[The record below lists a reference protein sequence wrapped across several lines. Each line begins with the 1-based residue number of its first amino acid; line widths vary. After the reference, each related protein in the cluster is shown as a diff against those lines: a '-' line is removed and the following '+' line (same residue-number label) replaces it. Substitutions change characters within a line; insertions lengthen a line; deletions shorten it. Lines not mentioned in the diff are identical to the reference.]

1 MLIERSININANLID
16 NGYHLQ
22 YHWCNYTNED
32 KSVHKFRF
40 SLLAVACTS
49 AIFTGFVNANE
60 QAKPSEKVQAQAL
73 KNKDVELITVYGR
86 QNQVVMNSGL
96 ATKSNMSL
104 METPAAVVIVD
115 EELINAQGV
124 NNLQDLVRNISGVT
138 QAGNNYGIGDNLV
151 IRGLGANYTYD
162 GMYGGA
168 GLGNTFNPTRSLTNV
183 ESVEV
188 LKGPATGLYGMGSA
202 GGVIN
207 LIEKKPEFE
216 SRHVIEGELGQWD
229 SYTLSVDSTGG
240 LTDKLA
246 YRVVAKSARSD
257 GYRDIGT
264 DRDEIYSSFKYV
276 FDERQDVMLSA
287 SFIKDAV
294 AVDSVGHPIRIY
306 NAESVGGKTAGEA
319 GWQDLINDP
328 EGKGIQLSDEQ
339 RQQLANSL
347 ADSDGLTPYDFGHKG
362 IISPMA
368 EDNKGEE
375 LRFKLTHNYF
385 FSDNLFLNHQLQY
398 RDYTS
403 GFSRQ
408 TGAYNYVYWDRRGT
422 INANPRAPLVENDVL
437 YPFAARRQEYRQVEA
452 DETSLQ
458 YFADLR
464 YDFSFAGID
473 NELLLNANYEDRDI
487 RFKQHSI
494 YDADKVIKN
503 KAGEVIYQGALPYIY
518 DIRNPNWAQG
528 SFDQQD
534 PLLTSNY
541 NKKVSAW
548 GVGLQHVG
556 YFGYGLSTRVGVAF
570 NEIKQSYEHFGVDA
584 RYRASAAEP
593 TPKADTNDDG
603 ITYNLGVSYMP
614 TDDVS
619 FFVNH
624 SKGRTAYSML
634 GGVKGDGSDR
644 LDSESL
650 SDDLGMRIKSF
661 DDQML
666 TSLVFFKSSRTNLR
680 YSNADYEEGVSAP
693 SVPKSFFDGKEETSG
708 VELDM
713 NAQLNDQWMVNV
725 NGVYQD
731 ARDKKD
737 PNRSSY
743 DTRQKG
749 VPYVT
754 ASTWVTYGADLFSLA
769 SPIDISLGVKYV
781 DERSTNS
788 SSFGIPDGHV
798 QSYTVVDSAISYQA
812 DHWKL
817 QLNVNN
823 LFDEVYYN
831 KAMFLGGMP
840 GEERNAKLS
849 ITYEL

>member
-1 MLIERSININANLID
+1 M
-16 NGYHLQ
+16 Q
-22 YHWCNYTNED
+22 
-32 KSVHKFRF
+32 KFRF
-40 SLLAVACTS
+40 SLLTVACAS
-49 AIFTGFVNANE
+49 AFISGISAANE
-60 QAKPSEKVQAQAL
+60 QKQPVEIEQAKEL
-73 KNKDVELITVYGR
+73 KNKDVEHVTVYGR

-115 EELINAQGV
+115 EALINAQGV
-124 NNLQDLVRNISGVT
+124 NDLQDLVRNISGVT
-138 QAGNNYGIGDNLV
+138 QSGNNYGIGDNLV

-183 ESVEV
+183 ESIEV

-216 SRHVIEGELGQWD
+216 SAHDIGIEIGQWD
-229 SYTLSVDSTGG
+229 SYALSIDSTGS
-240 LTDKLA
+240 LTDELA
-246 YRVVAKSARSD
+246 YRVVAKSSRSD

-264 DRDEIYSSFKYV
+264 DRDEIYTSLKFV
-276 FDERQDVMLSA
+276 FDEQQDLMLSA
-287 SFIKDAV
+287 SYIKDAI

-319 GWQDLINDP
+319 TWQELINDP
-328 EGKGIQLSDEQ
+328 AGEGIQLSDEQ
-339 RQQLANSL
+339 RQQLADSL
-347 ADSDGLTPYDFGHKG
+347 SPSDGLTPYQFGHNG

-368 EDNKGEE
+368 KDNEGEE
-375 LRFKLTHNYF
+375 LRFKLTHNIF
-385 FSDNLFLNHQLQY
+385 LLDNLFFNQQLQH

-408 TGAYNYVYWDRRGT
+408 TGAYNYVYWNRRGT
-422 INANPRAPLVENDVL
+422 INADPRAPLVEDDVL
-437 YPFAARRQEYRQVEA
+437 YPFAARRQEYRQVAA
-452 DETSLQ
+452 DESSWQ

-464 YDFSFAGID
+464 YDFDFAGIE
-473 NELLLNANYEDRDI
+473 NELLVNANYEDRDI
-487 RFKQHSI
+487 RFKQFSI

-503 KAGEVIYQGALPYIY
+503 KAGDVIYQGALPYIY
-518 DIRNPNWAQG
+518 DIRKPNWAEG
-528 SFDQQD
+528 SFEDHD
-534 PLLTSNY
+534 PLMTSNY
-541 NKKVSAW
+541 NKKVNAW
-548 GVGLQHVG
+548 GVGIQHVG
-556 YFGYGLSTRVGVAF
+556 YFSHGFTTRVGVAF
-570 NEIKQSYEHFGVDA
+570 NDIKQSYEHFGVDA

-593 TPKADTNDDG
+593 TPKADTSDDG
-603 ITYNLGVSYMP
+603 ITYNLGITYMP
-614 TDDVS
+614 TDDLS

-644 LDSESL
+644 QDSESI
-650 SDDLGMRIKSF
+650 SDDLGMRIKGF
-661 DDQML
+661 EDQIL
-666 TSLVFFKSSRTNLR
+666 TSLVFFKSSRTNLQ
-680 YSNADYEEGVSAP
+680 YSNANYEEGVSGQE
-693 SVPKSFFDGKEETSG
+693 VPKNYFDGKEETSG

-713 NAQLNDQWMVNV
+713 NAHLNEQWMINI

-754 ASTWVTYGADLFSLA
+754 ASAWVTYGADLLSLA

-781 DERSTNS
+781 DDRSTNT
-788 SSFGIPDGHV
+788 SSFGIPEGYV
-798 QSYTVVDSAISYQA
+798 PSYTVFDTAISYQSEN
-812 DHWKL
+812 WGV

-840 GEERNAKLS
+840 GEERNAKL
-849 ITYEL
+849 TFNYYL

>member
-1 MLIERSININANLID
+1 MLLIIIIITFIVRAII
-16 NGYHLQ
+16 LMRITKVQ
-22 YHWCNYTNED
+22 Q
-32 KSVHKFRF
+32 FRF
-40 SLLAVACTS
+40 SLLAVACAS
-49 AIFTGFVNANE
+49 ALFSGFISANE
-60 QAKPSEKVQAQAL
+60 QDTQAEAVQEKKL

-96 ATKSNMSL
+96 ATKSDMSL

-207 LIEKKPEFE
+207 LIEKKPEFVN
-216 SRHVIEGELGQWD
+216 RHEITAELGQWD
-229 SYTLSVDSTGG
+229 TYALSIDSTGG
-240 LTDKLA
+240 LTDNLA

-264 DRDEIYSSFKYV
+264 DRDEIYSSLKYV
-276 FDERQDVMLSA
+276 FDERQDLMLSA
-287 SFIKDAV
+287 TYIKDAI

-319 GWQDLINDP
+319 SWQDLGNDP
-328 EGKGIQLSDEQ
+328 EGKGIQLTDAQ
-339 RQQLANSL
+339 RQQLAGSL
-347 ADSDGLTPYDFGHKG
+347 ADSDGLTPYGFGHNG

-368 EDNKGEE
+368 KDNEGEE
-375 LRFKLTHNYF
+375 LRFKLSHNVF
-385 FSDNLFLNHQLQY
+385 FNDNLFLNQQLQY

-403 GFSRQ
+403 GFARQ
-408 TGAYNYVYWDRRGT
+408 TGAYNYVYWNRRGT

-452 DETSLQ
+452 DETSWQ

-464 YDFSFAGID
+464 YDFEFAGID

-494 YDADKVIKN
+494 YDGDKVLKN
-503 KAGEVIYQGALPYIY
+503 KAGDVIYQGSLPYIY

-528 SFDQQD
+528 SFEDHD
-534 PLLTSNY
+534 PLMTSNY
-541 NKKVSAW
+541 NKKISAW

-556 YFGYGLSTRVGVAF
+556 YFAYGISTRVGVAF

-584 RYRASAAEP
+584 RYRASAAAP
-593 TPKADTNDDG
+593 TPEADTDDDG
-603 ITYNLGVSYMP
+603 ITYNLGVTYMP
-614 TDDVS
+614 TDDLS
-619 FFVNH
+619 FFINH

-644 LDSESL
+644 LDSESM
-650 SDDLGMRIKSF
+650 SDDLGMRIKAF

-666 TSLVFFKSSRTNLR
+666 TSVVFFKSSRTNLQ
-680 YSNADYEEGVSAP
+680 YSNPNYEDGVSAP
-693 SVPKSFFDGKEETSG
+693 SVPKNFFDGKEETTG

-713 NAQLNDQWMVNV
+713 NAHLSERWMINI

-737 PNRSSY
+737 PNRSSF

-754 ASTWVTYGADLFSLA
+754 ASTWVTYGADLFSLIN
-769 SPIDISLGVKYV
+769 PIDISLGVKYV
-781 DERSTNS
+781 DDRSTNS
-788 SSFGIPDGHV
+788 SSFGIPDGYV
-798 QSYTVVDSAISYQA
+798 QSYTVIDSAISYQA
-812 DHWKL
+812 ERWKL
-817 QLNVNN
+817 QLNINN

-840 GEERNAKLS
+840 GEERNAKLTFS
-849 ITYEL
+849 YQI

>member
-1 MLIERSININANLID
+1 M
-16 NGYHLQ
+16 Q
-22 YHWCNYTNED
+22 Q
-32 KSVHKFRF
+32 FRF
-40 SLLAVACTS
+40 SLLAVACAS
-49 AIFTGFVNANE
+49 AFLPGLLSANE
-60 QAKPSEKVQAQAL
+60 QAQAPEKVQAAEL
-73 KNKDVELITVYGR
+73 KNKDIERITVYGR

-207 LIEKKPEFE
+207 LIEKKPEFD
-216 SRHVIEGELGQWD
+216 SRHDIGVELGQWD
-229 SYTLSVDSTGG
+229 SYALSIDSTGG

-246 YRVVAKSARSD
+246 YRVVAKTARSD
-257 GYRDIGT
+257 GYRDIGN
-264 DRDEIYSSFKYV
+264 DRDEVYTSIKYV
-276 FDERQDVMLSA
+276 FDDSQDLMLSA
-287 SFIKDAV
+287 AYIKDAI
-294 AVDSVGHPIRIY
+294 AVDSIGHPIRIY

-319 GWQDLINDP
+319 SWQDLINDP
-328 EGKGIQLSDEQ
+328 EGKGIQLTDEQ
-339 RQQLANSL
+339 RQQLADSL
-347 ADSDGLTPYDFGHKG
+347 SASDGLTPYAFGHAG
-362 IISPMA
+362 IISPIA
-368 EDNKGEE
+368 KDNAGEE
-375 LRFKLTHNYF
+375 LRFKLTHNIF
-385 FSDNLFLNHQLQY
+385 FNENLFLNQQLQY
-398 RDYTS
+398 RDYSS
-403 GFSRQ
+403 GFTRQ

-422 INANPRAPLVENDVL
+422 INADPRAPLLEDGVL
-437 YPFAARRQEYRQVEA
+437 YPFAARRQEYRKASA
-452 DETSLQ
+452 DETSWQ

-464 YDFSFAGID
+464 YDFELAGID
-473 NELLLNANYEDRDI
+473 NELLVNANFEDRDI
-487 RFKQHSI
+487 RSKQYSI
-494 YDADKVIKN
+494 YDADKEIYDRDTK
-503 KAGEVIYQGALPYIY
+503 ELIYQGQHPYIY
-518 DIRNPNWAQG
+518 DIRDPNWGEG
-528 SFDQQD
+528 SFEDYD

-556 YFGYGLSTRVGVAF
+556 YFGYGFTTRVGVAF

-584 RYRASAAEP
+584 RYRASAADP
-593 TPKADTNDDG
+593 TPRADTSDNG
-603 ITYNLGVSYMP
+603 ITYNLGVTYMP
-614 TDDVS
+614 TDDLS

-644 LDSESL
+644 LDSESE
-650 SDDLGMRIKSF
+650 SDDLGMRFKAF

-666 TSLVFFKSSRTNLR
+666 TSLVFFKSSRTNLQ
-680 YSNADYEEGVSAP
+680 YSNPDYEEDVSGP
-693 SVPKSFFDGKEETSG
+693 NVPKNFYDGKEVTTG

-713 NAQLNDQWMVNV
+713 NAHLNEQWMINV

-754 ASTWVTYGADLFSLA
+754 ASAWVTYGAEWFSLS
-769 SPIDISLGVKYV
+769 SPIDISLGAKYV
-781 DERSTNS
+781 DDRSTNS

-798 QSYTVVDSAISYQA
+798 PSYTVFDSAISYQA
-812 DHWKL
+812 DNWKL

-823 LFDEVYYN
+823 LFNETYYN

-840 GEERNAKLS
+840 GEERNAKL
-849 ITYEL
+849 TFNYQL

>member
-1 MLIERSININANLID
+1 M
-16 NGYHLQ
+16 Q
-22 YHWCNYTNED
+22 Q
-32 KSVHKFRF
+32 FRF
-40 SLLAVACTS
+40 SLLAVACAS
-49 AIFTGFVNANE
+49 AFLPGLLFANE
-60 QAKPSEKVQAQAL
+60 QVTAPQNVQAEEL
-73 KNKDVELITVYGR
+73 KNKDVERITVYGR

-96 ATKSNMSL
+96 ATKSDMSL

-115 EELINAQGV
+115 EDLINAQGV

-168 GLGNTFNPTRSLTNV
+168 GLGNTFNPTRSLSNV

-216 SRHVIEGELGQWD
+216 SRHDIGIELGQWD
-229 SYTLSVDSTGG
+229 SYALSIDSTGG

-246 YRVVAKSARSD
+246 YRVVGKTARSD

-264 DRDEIYSSFKYV
+264 DRDEIYTSLKYV
-276 FDERQDVMLSA
+276 FDDSQDLMLSA
-287 SFIKDAV
+287 SYIKDAI
-294 AVDSVGHPIRIY
+294 AVDSIGHPIRIY
-306 NAESVGGKTAGEA
+306 NAESVGGKSAGDAQWE
-319 GWQDLINDP
+319 DLINDP
-328 EGKGIQLSDEQ
+328 EGKGIQLTDEQ
-339 RQQLANSL
+339 RQQLADSL
-347 ADSDGLTPYDFGHKG
+347 AASDGLTPYQFGHNG

-368 EDNKGEE
+368 KDNEGEE
-375 LRFKLTHNYF
+375 LRFKLTHNIF
-385 FSDNLFLNHQLQY
+385 FNENLFLNQQLQY

-403 GFSRQ
+403 GFARQ
-408 TGAYNYVYWDRRGT
+408 TGAYNYVYWDRKGT
-422 INANPRAPLVENDVL
+422 INADPRAPLVEDGVL
-437 YPFAARRQEYRQVEA
+437 YPFAARRQEYRQVSA
-452 DETSLQ
+452 DETSWQ

-464 YDFSFAGID
+464 YDFELAGID
-473 NELLLNANYEDRDI
+473 NELLLNANFEDRDV
-487 RFKQHSI
+487 RFKQFSI

-503 KAGEVIYQGALPYIY
+503 KAGDVIYQGQLPYIY
-518 DIRNPNWAQG
+518 DIRNPNWSEGA
-528 SFDQQD
+528 FEDHD
-534 PLLTSNY
+534 PLMTSNY
-541 NKKVSAW
+541 NKKVNAW

-556 YFGYGLSTRVGVAF
+556 YFGYGFTTRVGVAF
-570 NEIKQSYEHFGVDA
+570 NEIKQSYEHFGVDE

-593 TPKADTNDDG
+593 TPEADTDDGG
-603 ITYNLGVSYMP
+603 ITYNLGMTYMP
-614 TDDVS
+614 TDDLS

-624 SKGRTAYSML
+624 SKGRTAYSLL
-634 GGVKGDGSDR
+634 GSVKGDGFDR
-644 LDSESL
+644 LDSESI
-650 SDDLGMRIKSF
+650 SDDLGMRIKAF

-666 TSLVFFKSSRTNLR
+666 TSLVFFKSSRTNLQ
-680 YSNADYEEGVSAP
+680 YANPDYEEGVSGP
-693 SVPKSFFDGKEETSG
+693 HVPKNYYNGKEETTG

-713 NAQLNDQWMVNV
+713 NAHLSEQWMINV
-725 NGVYQD
+725 NGIYQD

-737 PNRSSY
+737 PTRSSY

-754 ASTWVTYGADLFSLA
+754 ASAWVTYGADLFSMA
-769 SPIDISLGVKYV
+769 SPVEISLGAKYV
-781 DERSTNS
+781 DDRSTNS

-798 QSYTVVDSAISYQA
+798 PSYTVFDSAISYQA
-812 DHWKL
+812 DNWKL

-823 LFDEVYYN
+823 LFNEVYYN

-840 GEERNAKLS
+840 GEERNAKL
-849 ITYEL
+849 TFNYQL